1 MINKIIFYTTGHNG
15 DIHYSREFIKDIIKK
30 IPNVLFEYHH
40 NASAKLLK
48 DISSLSINSFNLWD
62 IYKNNFYY
70 DPNTQI
76 FYINTWIGC
85 DYSQDGIG
93 RHGCCLKSNYY
104 MYNKI
109 FDALGIK
116 IENENYYIP
125 SIQWNSYDISKI
137 DDFFKLKIYKE
148 YCLIS
153 NGNVLSGQAENINL
167 NDIIKNLAI
176 KFKNTG
182 FLFELLTRQITMEI
196 LNNAPEEKAKKIVQ
210 EFFGGK
216 TELAKELFS
225 DASSHKKILNIDKN
239 NILIYKNIPLTKENR
254 ESKIKKLQN
263 QKDNELKQKEL
274 SKKIREAKLKKQ
286 REIELYGEPEE
297 IYEYDEYDS
306 MYHS

>member
-1 MINKIIFYTTGHNG
+1 MINKIIFYTIGHNG

-30 IPNVLFEYHH
+30 IPNILFEYHH

-48 DISSLSINSFNLWD
+48 DISSLSINSFNLWN

-85 DYSQDGIG
+85 DYSQDEIG

-148 YCLIS
+148 YCLVS

-182 FLFELLTRQITMEI
+182 FVLTDSSNRIEQSNVIYTDDIITTIGGDLNEIGYLSTKCDIIVGRASGPFCFAHNKDSLYDNKKTFIVFSNNKSEGLWANIEESEINCAKQIWS
-196 LNNAPEEKAKKIVQ
+196 NN
-210 EFFGGK
+210 F
-216 TELAKELFS
+216 
-225 DASSHKKILNIDKN
+225 D
-239 NILIYKNIPLTKENR
+239 
-254 ESKIKKLQN
+254 LQ
-263 QKDNELKQKEL
+263 
-274 SKKIREAKLKKQ
+274 SMYSI
-286 REIELYGEPEE
+286 IEEE
-297 IYEYDEYDS
+297 IRKFYE
-306 MYHS
+306 